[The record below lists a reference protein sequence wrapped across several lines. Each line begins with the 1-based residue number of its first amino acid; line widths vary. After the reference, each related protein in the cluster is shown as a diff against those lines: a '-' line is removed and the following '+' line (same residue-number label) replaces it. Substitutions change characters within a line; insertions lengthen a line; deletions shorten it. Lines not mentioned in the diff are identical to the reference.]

1 MKIIVVG
8 AGTAGLVTALILKQ
22 KFNENIN
29 IKIIKSKDIGII
41 GVGEGSTEHWIDF
54 MNWCNLD
61 FKEVVRECNST
72 LKSGIYFKEWGDKD
86 YLHALHSDTKL
97 GQEHIGYLPYVLNK
111 GIFGKK
117 YLSKKIDPLDERPV
131 NQLHFDTYKLNNYL
145 QKKCLE
151 RNITIEEDTI
161 NEVKLNKNG
170 IEFIK
175 GFKKYKA
182 DFFIDCTGFKRV
194 LIENFKNRW
203 ISFDKYLK
211 VKSAIVFPT
220 EDTNNYNPYT
230 TATAMDAGWMFNIPV
245 WGRHGNGY
253 IFDSDVISKEKAH
266 EEVEKKLGKKIDIR
280 KHINFNPGYLEK
292 SWTKNCFAV
301 GLSANF
307 VEPLEASS
315 IGTSIQQAYLL
326 SHYLVNYNQHTIDKF
341 NNTMEK
347 IMLNIRDFICLHYIT
362 NKKQKF
368 WKTQVMPNTLK
379 DRLKIFKTRLPI
391 REDFLDTNY
400 LLFREPHY
408 IAVMHGLGLINLENI
423 KKQYTM
429 LNKDF
434 HKFMNIEYEKT
445 SKYITHKEWL
455 ERIRNEL

>member
-22 KFNENIN
+22 KFNENID

-54 MNWCNLD
+54 LNWCNLD
-61 FKEVVRECNST
+61 FHEVIKECNCT
-72 LKSGIYFKEWGDKD
+72 LKSGIYFKGWSNKD
-86 YLHALHSDTKL
+86 YLHALHPDTKV
-97 GQEHIGYLPYVLNK
+97 GQEHIGYYSYVLNN
-111 GIFGKK
+111 GVFGKK
-117 YLSKKIDPLDERPV
+117 YLSKKIDPNNSRPV
-131 NQLHFDTYKLNNYL
+131 NQLHFDTFKLNEYL
-145 QKKCLE
+145 QKKCIE
-151 RNITIEEDTI
+151 RNIKIEEDTI
-161 NEVKLNKNG
+161 EEVKINLKG
-170 IEFIK
+170 IDYIK
-175 GFKKYKA
+175 GIKKYKS
-182 DFFIDCTGFKRV
+182 DFYIDCTGFRRV
-194 LIENFKNRW
+194 LISSFKTKW

-220 EDTNNYNPYT
+220 EDTDNYNPYT

-253 IFDSDVISKEKAH
+253 IFDSDIISKEKAH

-292 SWTKNCFAV
+292 SWIKNCFSV

-326 SHYLVNYNQHTIDKF
+326 SHYLINYNQNTIDKF
-341 NNTMEK
+341 NNTMEN

-368 WKTQVMPNTLK
+368 WKTQIIPDTLK
-379 DRLKIFKTRLPI
+379 HKLEIFKTRLPI

-400 LLFREPHY
+400 LLFREAHY
-408 IAVMHGLGLINLENI
+408 IVVMHGLGLIPIEKI
-423 KKQYTM
+423 KKQYNM
-429 LNKDF
+429 LSNNLKKLLNVKYENTKD
-434 HKFMNIEYEKT
+434 
-445 SKYITHKEWL
+445 YITHKEWL
-455 ERIRNEL
+455 KKIRNEL

>member
-22 KFNENIN
+22 KFDENIN

-72 LKSGIYFKEWGDKD
+72 LKSGIYFKEWGDKN
-86 YLHALHSDTKL
+86 YLHALHPDTKL
-97 GQEHIGYLPYVLNK
+97 GQEHIGYLPYILNK

-117 YLSKKIDPLDERPV
+117 YLSNKIDPSNERPV

-161 NEVKLNKNG
+161 NEVKLNKDG
-170 IEFIK
+170 IEYIK
-175 GFKKYKA
+175 GVKKHKA
-182 DFFIDCTGFKRV
+182 KFFIDCTGFKRV
-194 LIENFKNRW
+194 LINNFKNRW
-203 ISFDKYLK
+203 ISFSKYLK

-220 EDTNNYNPYT
+220 AAMENPNPYT
-230 TATAMDAGWMFNIPV
+230 TATAMTSGWMFNIPV
-245 WGRHGNGY
+245 WDRTGNGY
-253 IFDSDVISKEKAH
+253 IFDSDLITKEKAQ
-266 EEVEKKLGKKIDIR
+266 EEVEKKLKSKIEVR
-280 KHINFNPGYLEK
+280 KQINFDPGYLEK
-292 SWTKNCFAV
+292 SWIKNCFAV

-362 NKKQKF
+362 NRKEKF
-368 WKTQVMPNTLK
+368 WKTQIIPDSLK
-379 DRLKIFKTRLPI
+379 DRLELFKTRLPI

-400 LLFREPHY
+400 LLFREAHY
-408 IAVMHGLGLINLENI
+408 IVVMHGLGLINLENI

-434 HKFMNIEYEKT
+434 HKFINIKYEKT
-445 SKYITHKEWL
+445 SEYITHKEWL
-455 ERIRNEL
+455 KRIRNEL